1 MNKKLIEALTLL
13 LKYQNKDRVIK
24 FPVTCNKS
32 ELIVKIDDINSVSHE
47 DMMKL
52 RDLHFFPGCDDDFDE
67 SLDFIND
74 DNISEDVWCNNRSSF
89 SNCFHSFW
97 FA

>member
-13 LKYQNKDRVIK
+13 LKYQNTDNVVS
-24 FPVTCNKS
+24 FPARCLCE
-32 ELIVKIDDINSVSHE
+32 ELIINIDDINKVSYE

-52 RDLHFFPGCDDDFDE
+52 RELHFYPGCDDDFNE
-67 SLDFIND
+67 SLDFIHD
-74 DNISEDVWCNNRSSF
+74 KNIPEDVWCNNRSYF
-89 SNCFHSFW
+89 SNCFHSYW

>member
-1 MNKKLIEALTLL
+1 MNKELIEALTLL
-13 LKYQNKDRVIK
+13 LKYQNKDQVVQ
-24 FPVTCNKS
+24 FPVICNKD

-52 RDLHFFPGCDDDFDE
+52 RDFGFFPGCDDDFDE
-67 SLDFIND
+67 SLEFIND
-74 DNISEDVWCNNRSSF
+74 KNISEDVWCNNRSYF
-89 SNCFHSFW
+89 SNCFHSYR

>member
-1 MNKKLIEALTLL
+1 MNKELIEALTLL
-13 LKYQNKDRVIK
+13 LKYQNKDQVVQ
-24 FPVTCNKS
+24 FPVTCNKA
-32 ELIVKIDDINSVSHE
+32 ELIIKIDDINSVSHE

-74 DNISEDVWCNNRSSF
+74 DDISENVWCNNRSSF
-89 SNCFHSFW
+89 SDCFHSFW